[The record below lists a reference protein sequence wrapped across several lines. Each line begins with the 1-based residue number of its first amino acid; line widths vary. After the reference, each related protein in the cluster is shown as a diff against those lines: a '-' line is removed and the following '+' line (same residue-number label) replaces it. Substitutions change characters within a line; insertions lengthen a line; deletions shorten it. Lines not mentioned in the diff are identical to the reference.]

1 LVWLAK
7 IRGLYFPSIQNH
19 HGAQR
24 GKQQMARKEKTA
36 IKHVGCGGVVL
47 EFRSWGRPMY
57 QCSKCYQ
64 KSREID
70 YFTIQ
75 MLLAQFGGHK
85 PDEDANQ

>member
-1 LVWLAK
+1 
-7 IRGLYFPSIQNH
+7 
-19 HGAQR
+19 
-24 GKQQMARKEKTA
+24 MARKEKTA

-47 EFRSWGRPMY
+47 EYRSWGRPMY

-64 KSREID
+64 KSRDMD